1 MISNKKHIILLIV
14 CCIMQLSYSS
24 AQMNLTDSLFNDSSD
39 SISFS
44 NKTFT
49 FVKNELN
56 YLINPNALETF
67 YQKLE
72 ELKSGRRNKL
82 VIVHIG
88 DSHIQAD
95 NFSGAM
101 RNQLQKQFGNGGRGL
116 YFPYRTAKTNGPFDI
131 KDINSSGSNWTCK
144 RCAFPS
150 IPIPIGISG
159 ITIQTNQSAKIDISL
174 SQVNG
179 ESKFDRLTI
188 FCDKKFA
195 YTVEPQIQDPLT
207 NFYVSPFR
215 LEYAADPY
223 SISYIIDN
231 PISLV
236 RLDIE
241 KNDTSNEP
249 FNLFG
254 LYLQNTQAKGIEYNM
269 IGVNGAQYTHYNQAD
284 YFFEQLQTLQPDL
297 VIVSLGTNEAI
308 SRGYNAT
315 TFESEANEFYSKL
328 NDVLP
333 NTSIIV
339 TSPPDTYL
347 MRKYKNPHTASVSA
361 IEKQICLKRN
371 YAVWD
376 FYNIMGGLGSA
387 MKWRKLGL
395 GNNDLV
401 HFLQKG
407 YQVQGTLL
415 YTALMNGYNNH
426 KRNR

>member
-1 MISNKKHIILLIV
+1 MIFSKKHFFLITAIFILLFPQV
-14 CCIMQLSYSS
+14 W
-24 AQMNLTDSLFNDSSD
+24 AQSSD
-39 SISFS
+39 SLIIGSPDS
-44 NKTFT
+44 VILSSTTFP
-49 FVKNELN
+49 FIKNDKN
-56 YLINPNALETF
+56 ILINNSALQSF

-72 ELKSGRRNKL
+72 ELKTGRRNKL
-82 VIVHIG
+82 IIVHIG

-159 ITIQTNQSAKIDISL
+159 ITIQTNQSAKIDFSV
-174 SQVNG
+174 SQING
-179 ESKFDRLTI
+179 DNKFDRLII

-223 SISYIIDN
+223 SISYVIDH
-231 PISLV
+231 PISSV

-284 YFFEQLQTLQPDL
+284 YFFEQLQSLQPDL
-297 VIVSLGTNEAI
+297 IIVSLGTNEAI

-315 TFESEANEFYSKL
+315 IFESEANDFYSKL

-371 YAVWD
+371 YAFWD
-376 FYNIMGGLGSA
+376 FYNVMGGLGSA
-387 MKWRKLGL
+387 IKWRKLGM

>member
-1 MISNKKHIILLIV
+1 MLLSKKIFILITAIFFL
-14 CCIMQLSYSS
+14 QLPQLW
-24 AQMNLTDSLFNDSSD
+24 AQPSDSVIFGSSD
-39 SISFS
+39 SVILSS
-44 NKTFT
+44 TTFP
-49 FVKNELN
+49 FIKNDKN
-56 YLINPNALETF
+56 ILINNSALQTF

-72 ELKSGRRNKL
+72 ELKSGGRNTL
-82 VIVHIG
+82 IIVHIG

-131 KDINSSGSNWTCK
+131 KDINTSGSNWMCK

-159 ITIQTNQSAKIDISL
+159 ITIQTNQSAKIDFSVSQISGD
-174 SQVNG
+174 NR
-179 ESKFDRLTI
+179 FDRVTI

-195 YTVEPQIQDPLT
+195 YTVEPQIQDPVT
-207 NFYVSPFR
+207 NFYVSPFT

-223 SISYIIDN
+223 SISYAIDR
-231 PISLV
+231 PISSV

-241 KNDTSNEP
+241 KNDTSNDP

-297 VIVSLGTNEAI
+297 IIVSLGTNEAI
-308 SRGYNAT
+308 SRGYNAAK
-315 TFESEANEFYSKL
+315 FESDASDFYSKL

-347 MRKYKNPHTASVSA
+347 MRKYKNPNTASVST

-371 YAVWD
+371 YAFWD

-387 MKWRKLGL
+387 TKWRKLGM

-415 YTALMNGYNNH
+415 YTALINGYNNYN
-426 KRNR
+426 RNR